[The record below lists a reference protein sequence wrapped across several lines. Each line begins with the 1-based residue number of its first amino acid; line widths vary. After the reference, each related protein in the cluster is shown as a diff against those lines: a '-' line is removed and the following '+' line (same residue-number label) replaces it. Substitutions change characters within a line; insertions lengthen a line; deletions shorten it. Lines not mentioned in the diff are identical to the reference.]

1 MSLGRHGGQ
10 GGGVPGRRR
19 ERGGGVLGGRGGQR
33 GGALGGRVA
42 REEEVAL
49 AVVVVMG
56 NEE

>member
-10 GGGVPGRRR
+10 GGGVPGRCR
-19 ERGGGVLGGRGGQR
+19 ERGGGVVGRGGQR